1 MGKEL
6 RTCAVCHEKYSFCPV
21 CSEKDRL
28 KETWYF
34 VYCSANCHEI
44 GKITTDFEDGV
55 SGMTPDQAKEMLDK
69 LDLSKLTQFG
79 QSYQKTI
86 ARIQNES
93 TKIVLKQS
101 NDDIIVDNG
110 SPAIAENIEEKKE
123 LGKKYTKISKKSSVV
138 KNVDGDLEK

>member
-34 VYCSANCHEI
+34 VYCSENCHEI
-44 GKITTDFEDGV
+44 GKITTDFEDGT
-55 SGMTPDQAKEMLDK
+55 SGMTPNQAKEMLNK
-69 LDLSKLTQFG
+69 LDLSKVAQFG

-93 TKIVLKQS
+93 TQLVLEQA
-101 NDDIIVDNG
+101 NEDMIVDND
-110 SPAIAENIEEKKE
+110 SPAIAESVEEKKD
-123 LGKKYTKISKKSSVV
+123 LSKKYTKISKKSNIV
-138 KNVDGDLEK
+138 KNVDGDLEN